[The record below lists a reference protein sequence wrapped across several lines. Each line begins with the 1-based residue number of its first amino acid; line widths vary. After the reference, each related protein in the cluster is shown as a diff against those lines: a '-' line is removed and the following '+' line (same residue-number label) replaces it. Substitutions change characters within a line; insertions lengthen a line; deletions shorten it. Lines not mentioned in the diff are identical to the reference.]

1 MCASALCR
9 ISVLPIKD
17 DLPKLK
23 DFPAAIGGVRRDN
36 ARIATPSCTAGPRLF
51 LDRMAGWIL
60 SRALANRP
68 TNCWFV
74 LFLDKEIITR
84 LRSSRLVAIS
94 KPLARSFTMVTRT
107 TRDDRTLRRL
117 ESQIQVPETQSAF
130 HPRAQRNA
138 FRRRDVRLQSRS
150 FARWNQ
156 SLRRSPNSNRLC

>member
-1 MCASALCR
+1 MIQRDSKAITASSFGSSKRREMKDRRYCTKCGGHITVEHPTLGLIDVRIGALPNFPFKPR
-9 ISVLPIKD
+9 VHLNYEETVLPIKA

-36 ARIATPSCTAGPRLF
+36 ARIATPSCTLVRLF

-94 KPLARSFTMVTRT
+94 KT
-107 TRDDRTLRRL
+107 TGEIVYDGDAND
-117 ESQIQVPETQSAF
+117 EG
-130 HPRAQRNA
+130 
-138 FRRRDVRLQSRS
+138 
-150 FARWNQ
+150 
-156 SLRRSPNSNRLC
+156 

>member
-1 MCASALCR
+1 MKDRRYCTKCGGHITVEHPTLGLIDVRIGALPNFPFKPR
-9 ISVLPIKD
+9 VHLNYEETVLPIKD

-36 ARIATPSCTAGPRLF
+36 ARIATPSCTLVRLF

-94 KPLARSFTMVTRT
+94 KT
-107 TRDDRTLRRL
+107 TGEIVYDGDAND
-117 ESQIQVPETQSAF
+117 EG
-130 HPRAQRNA
+130 
-138 FRRRDVRLQSRS
+138 
-150 FARWNQ
+150 
-156 SLRRSPNSNRLC
+156 